1 MTKCVNYFTVYCIQK
16 TEEVNPVI
24 PYTKLETS
32 PLNERISTLLK
43 DAIIEGQFKAGEE
56 IGLTSIAERYGVSRT
71 PVREAF
77 QHLAKDGFLTLRMN
91 KSAIV
96 VGLDEHFFKNHYE
109 IRSVLEAQ
117 AAYDAASSNADLSEL
132 LRIQEN
138 AEKMRLPVSL
148 EEFRSYNMMFHKCI
162 WRLSGNERL
171 QQLLSDMWVSSYSSS
186 YVPEISRQTRTFNS
200 HRRIINDLV
209 NHDCDAAFEHMK
221 RHILGSLTNILKI
234 LDDAKKEAK

>member
-1 MTKCVNYFTVYCIQK
+1 M
-16 TEEVNPVI
+16 I

-56 IGLTSIAERYGVSRT
+56 IGLTAIAERYGVSRT

-91 KSAIV
+91 KSAV
-96 VGLDEHFFKNHYE
+96 VVEMDERFFRNHYE

-117 AAYDAASSNADLSEL
+117 AAYDAAASNADLSEL
-132 LRIQEN
+132 LSIQESM
-138 AEKMRLPVSL
+138 EKTRLPITL
-148 EEFRSYNMMFHKCI
+148 DEFRAYNMMFHKCI
-162 WRLSGNERL
+162 WRLSGNDRL

-186 YVPEISRQTRTFNS
+186 YVPEISRQTRTLNV
-200 HRRIINDLV
+200 HRRLVNDIV

-221 RHILGSLTNILKI
+221 RHILGSLTNILKV
-234 LDDAKKEAK
+234 LDEGKKEAK

>member
-1 MTKCVNYFTVYCIQK
+1 M
-16 TEEVNPVI
+16 I
-24 PYTKLETS
+24 PYTKIEAT

-43 DAIIEGQFKAGEE
+43 DAIIEGQFRAGEE
-56 IGLTSIAERYGVSRT
+56 ISLTAIAERYGVSRT

-96 VGLDEHFFKNHYE
+96 VAIDERFFRNHYE

-117 AAYDAASSNADLSEL
+117 AAYGAAASNADKSEL
-132 LRIQEN
+132 LRIQELG
-138 AEKMRLPVSL
+138 EKTKLPMTL
-148 EEFRSYNMMFHKCI
+148 DDFRSYNMMFHRCI
-162 WRLSGNERL
+162 WRLCENERL

-186 YVPEISRQTRTFNS
+186 ALPEIHRQSRTLNS
-200 HRRIINDLV
+200 HRRLVNDII

-221 RHILGSLTNILKI
+221 RHIIGSLNNILKI
-234 LDDAKKEAK
+234 LDEGKKEA

>member
-1 MTKCVNYFTVYCIQK
+1 M
-16 TEEVNPVI
+16 I
-24 PYTKLETS
+24 PYTKLEPT
-32 PLNERISTLLK
+32 PLSDRISTLLK
-43 DAIIEGQFKAGEE
+43 DAILEGHFKAGEE
-56 IGLTSIAERYGVSRT
+56 IGLTAIAERYGVSRT

-96 VGLDEHFFKNHYE
+96 KGVDEHFLRNHYE

-117 AAYDAASSNADLSEL
+117 AAYDAAASDADLTEL
-132 LRIQEN
+132 KAIQEN
-138 AEKMRLPVSL
+138 AEKMRLPMSL
-148 EEFRSYNMMFHKCI
+148 DDFRAYNMQFHKCI
-162 WRLSGNERL
+162 WRLCGNERL

>member
-1 MTKCVNYFTVYCIQK
+1 M
-16 TEEVNPVI
+16 I
-24 PYTKLETS
+24 PYTKLEPT

-43 DAIIEGQFKAGEE
+43 DAIIEGQFRPGEE
-56 IGLTSIAERYGVSRT
+56 ISLTAIADRYGVSRT

-91 KSAIV
+91 KCAIV
-96 VGLDEHFFKNHYE
+96 VGIDEHFLKNHYE

-117 AAYDAASSNADLSEL
+117 AAYGAAASDSDKSEL
-132 LRIQEN
+132 VRIQELG
-138 AEKMRLPVSL
+138 EKTKLPMTL
-148 EEFRSYNMMFHKCI
+148 DDFRSYNMLFHKCI
-162 WRLSGNERL
+162 WGLCGNERL

-186 YVPEISRQTRTFNS
+186 AVPEIHRQTRTLNA
-200 HRRIINDLV
+200 HRRLVNDIL

-234 LDDAKKEAK
+234 LDEGKKEA

>member
-1 MTKCVNYFTVYCIQK
+1 M
-16 TEEVNPVI
+16 I

-56 IGLTSIAERYGVSRT
+56 IGLTAIAERYGVSRT

-91 KSAIV
+91 KSAV
-96 VGLDEHFFKNHYE
+96 VVEMDEHFFRNHYE

-117 AAYDAASSNADLSEL
+117 AAYDAAASDSDRSEL
-132 LRIQEN
+132 LGIQDN
-138 AEKMRLPVSL
+138 MEKLRLPITL
-148 EEFRSYNMMFHKCI
+148 DEFRAYNMLFHKCI

-186 YVPEISRQTRTFNS
+186 YVPEISRQTRTLNS
-200 HRRIINDLV
+200 HRRLVNDIV

-221 RHILGSLTNILKI
+221 RHILGSLNNILKV

>member
-1 MTKCVNYFTVYCIQK
+1 M
-16 TEEVNPVI
+16 I

-56 IGLTSIAERYGVSRT
+56 IGLTAIAERYGVSRT

-91 KSAIV
+91 KSAV
-96 VGLDEHFFKNHYE
+96 VVEMDEHFFRNHYE

-117 AAYDAASSNADLSEL
+117 AAYDAAASNADLSEL
-132 LRIQEN
+132 LRIQESM
-138 AEKMRLPVSL
+138 EKTRLPITL
-148 EEFRSYNMMFHKCI
+148 DEFRAYNMLFHKCI

-171 QQLLSDMWVSSYSSS
+171 QQLLSDM
-186 YVPEISRQTRTFNS
+186 
-200 HRRIINDLV
+200 
-209 NHDCDAAFEHMK
+209 
-221 RHILGSLTNILKI
+221 
-234 LDDAKKEAK
+234 

>member
-1 MTKCVNYFTVYCIQK
+1 M
-16 TEEVNPVI
+16 I

-43 DAIIEGQFKAGEE
+43 DAIIEGQFQAGEE
-56 IGLTSIAERYGVSRT
+56 IGLTTIAERYGVSRT

-91 KSAIV
+91 KSAMV
-96 VGLDEHFFKNHYE
+96 VGLDEHFFRNHYE

-117 AAYDAASSNADLSEL
+117 AAYDAAASNADLSEL
-132 LRIQEN
+132 LCIQEN
-138 AEKMRLPVSL
+138 AEKMRLPMSL
-148 EEFRSYNMMFHKCI
+148 DDFRAYNMQFHKCI
-162 WRLSGNERL
+162 WRLCGNERL

-200 HRRIINDLV
+200 HRRLINDLV
-209 NHDCDAAFEHMK
+209 THDSDAAFEHMK
-221 RHILGSLTNILKI
+221 RHILGSLANILKV
-234 LDDAKKEAK
+234 LDEGTKEA